1 MEISIKDINKQID
14 EFKKQGAEPKVL
26 IIGYKT
32 NANLMGEDK
41 FAEKISKDDKDPMIR
56 YYKGI
61 KVKIVTEKR
70 YFAVN

>member
-32 NANLMGEDK
+32 YANLMSEDK

-70 YFAVN
+70 YFAVS

>member
-1 MEISIKDINKQID
+1 MEINIKDINKQID
-14 EFKKQGAEPKVL
+14 EFKKQGAEPKAL

-32 NANLMGEDK
+32 YANLMGEDK